1 MTMSVPIGPRNPA
14 RRRCAGGNSIL
25 HAALLTTV
33 IHSAATQAAD
43 PASSIETVIVSASP
57 ITPEDKLATI
67 VDSVDRNEIL
77 RAGGAN
83 LADALAK
90 TPGVTG
96 SGFASGAS
104 RPIIRGFDSNRVR
117 TLEDGIGSFDVADV
131 GPDHG
136 IPIDPLS
143 AQRIEVIRGAAT
155 LRYGSQAIGGV
166 INAINNRV
174 PARLPDE
181 PFAAEITGLY
191 GTNADTRQGS
201 ALLDARAGS
210 FAFHA
215 DGFKRHT
222 DDYDIPGGTMANSFF
237 EGDGYSLGG
246 SYLFDRNRV
255 GAAVIHYDS
264 KYGIPGEEAFIDM
277 KQTKEL
283 LRTSFAPQIG
293 AFHTLTIEGG
303 HADYEHSEIELETG
317 EVGSTFTDD
326 EWDARVEALFGAAGP
341 FSAAALG
348 AQFQNR
354 QFSALGEGE
363 DYLLPTDTSSAA
375 LFAFADVPLSERLH
389 LHTGVRVES
398 VDVAGTPADDVPVS
412 RRFSPISG
420 SVGLLFDASDALRL
434 GLTASSAARAP
445 GQTELYARGPHE
457 ATATFETGNADFDVE
472 RANSLEATLRY
483 DAGATAFEA
492 AVWRSDFRDYIFG
505 NLTGRTCDED
515 GVCVEDDSGELAE
528 LIYEQRDAVYWG
540 AEAKATVTLLEGS
553 EGRLQGVALADY
565 VRATL
570 DDGGGVPRISPYHV
584 GLGLD
589 WDGPAIGGGFL
600 LKYTGARDGHLAT
613 AETPTAGFLSLD
625 AQALWHPFGK
635 SPDIEIA
642 LVGRNLTDRL
652 QRNAVSLNKDEVI
665 MPGREVRL
673 LVRAM
678 L

>member
-1 MTMSVPIGPRNPA
+1 MTMLVPIGARTPPR
-14 RRRCAGGNSIL
+14 RECASGKSML
-25 HAALLTTV
+25 RAAVFAT
-33 IHSAATQAAD
+33 IIYSAGAQAAD
-43 PASSIETVIVSASP
+43 HASPIDTVVVSASP

-67 VDSVDRNEIL
+67 VESVDRDEIL
-77 RAGGAN
+77 RSGGAN
-83 LADALAK
+83 LADALAN

-96 SGFASGAS
+96 TGFASGSS
-104 RPIIRGFDSNRVR
+104 RPVIRGFDASRVR

-166 INAINNRV
+166 VNAINNRV
-174 PARLPDE
+174 PRRLPDE
-181 PFAAEITGLY
+181 PFTAELTGLY

-201 ALLDARAGS
+201 ALLDGRIGS
-210 FAFHA
+210 FAIHA
-215 DGFKRHT
+215 DGFKRKT

-246 SYLFDRNRV
+246 SYLFDKNRV

-283 LRTSFAPQIG
+283 LRTSFAPEIG
-293 AFHTLTIEGG
+293 SFHTLTIEGG

-317 EVGSTFTDD
+317 EVGSTFKDD
-326 EWDARVEALFGAAGP
+326 EWDARAEALFGALGP

-348 AQFQNR
+348 VQFQNR
-354 QFSALGEGE
+354 EFSALGEGE
-363 DYLLPTDTSSAA
+363 DYLLPTETKTAA
-375 LFAFADVPLSERLH
+375 AFAFADAPLSERLH
-389 LHTGVRVES
+389 LHVGARVES
-398 VDVAGTPADDVPVS
+398 VDVDGTPGDDVPTS
-412 RRFSPISG
+412 RSFTPISA
-420 SVGLLFDASDALRL
+420 SAGLLFDATDALRL
-434 GLTASSAARAP
+434 GFTASSAARAP

-457 ATATFETGNADFDVE
+457 ATATFETGNPEFDEE

-483 DAGATAFEA
+483 ETGKAGFEA
-492 AVWRSDFRDYIFG
+492 AVWRSDFTDYIFG
-505 NLTGRTCDED
+505 NLTGRTCDDE
-515 GVCVEDDSGELAE
+515 GVCFDDDSGELAE
-528 LIYEQRDAVYWG
+528 LIYEQRDATYWG
-540 AEAKATVTLLEGS
+540 AEAKATVNLLERPKGQ
-553 EGRLQGVALADY
+553 LQGIALADY

-570 DDGGGVPRISPYHV
+570 DGGGEVPRISPYHV

-589 WDGPAIGGGFL
+589 WDSPKIGGGFL
-600 LKYTGARDGHLAT
+600 VKYTGARDDHLAT
-613 AETPTAGFLSLD
+613 AETPTAGFVSVD
-625 AQALWHPFGK
+625 AQALWRPFEK

-673 LVRAM
+673 MVRAT

>member
-1 MTMSVPIGPRNPA
+1 MTMLVPIAARTPPR
-14 RRRCAGGNSIL
+14 RERVDGKSLLR
-25 HAALLTTV
+25 AALLATT
-33 IHSAATQAAD
+33 IYSAGAQAAD
-43 PASSIETVIVSASP
+43 PASPIDTVVVSASP

-67 VDSVDRNEIL
+67 VESVDRDEIL
-77 RAGGAN
+77 RSGGAN
-83 LADALAK
+83 LADALAN

-96 SGFASGAS
+96 TGFASGSS
-104 RPIIRGFDSNRVR
+104 RPVIRGFDASRVR

-166 INAINNRV
+166 VNAINNRV
-174 PARLPDE
+174 PRSLPDE
-181 PFAAEITGLY
+181 PFAAELTALY

-201 ALLDARAGS
+201 ALLDGRIGS
-210 FAFHA
+210 FAIHA
-215 DGFKRHT
+215 DGFKRKT

-246 SYLFDRNRV
+246 SYLFDKNRV

-264 KYGIPGEEAFIDM
+264 KYGIPGEGAFIDM

-283 LRTSFAPQIG
+283 LRTSFAPEIG

-317 EVGSTFTDD
+317 EVGSTFKDD
-326 EWDARVEALFGAAGP
+326 EWDARAEALFGALGP

-348 AQFQNR
+348 VQFQNR
-354 QFSALGEGE
+354 EFSALGEGE
-363 DYLLPTDTSSAA
+363 DYLLPTETKTAA
-375 LFAFADVPLSERLH
+375 AFAFADAPLSERLH
-389 LHTGVRVES
+389 LHVGARVES
-398 VDVAGTPADDVPVS
+398 VDVDGTPGDDVATS
-412 RRFSPISG
+412 RSFTPISA
-420 SVGLLFDASDALRL
+420 SAGLLFDATDALRL
-434 GLTASSAARAP
+434 GFTASSAARAP

-457 ATATFETGNADFDVE
+457 ATATFETGNPEFDEE

-483 DAGATAFEA
+483 DAGKAGFEA
-492 AVWRSDFRDYIFG
+492 AVWRSEFTDYIFG
-505 NLTGRTCDED
+505 NLTGRTCDDE
-515 GVCVEDDSGELAE
+515 GICVDDDSGELSE
-528 LIYEQRDAVYWG
+528 LIYEQRDATYWG
-540 AEAKATVTLLEGS
+540 AEAKATVNLFEGAD
-553 EGRLQGVALADY
+553 GKLQGTALADY

-570 DDGGGVPRISPYHV
+570 DGGGEVPRISPYHV

-589 WDGPAIGGGFL
+589 WDSPKVGGGFL
-600 LKYTGARDGHLAT
+600 VKYTGARDDHLAT
-613 AETPTAGFLSLD
+613 AETPTAGFVSLD
-625 AQALWHPFGK
+625 AQALWRPFEK

-673 LVRAM
+673 MVRAM

>member
-1 MTMSVPIGPRNPA
+1 MMTFMPIGA
-14 RRRCAGGNSIL
+14 RTLPCRKGASGKSMLR
-25 HAALLTTV
+25 AALFV
-33 IHSAATQAAD
+33 ISLYGAGAQAAD
-43 PASSIETVIVSASP
+43 PTSAIDTVVVSASP

-67 VDSVDRNEIL
+67 VESVDRDEIL
-77 RAGGAN
+77 RSGGAN
-83 LADALAK
+83 LADALAR

-104 RPIIRGFDSNRVR
+104 RPIIRGFDASRVR

-143 AQRIEVIRGAAT
+143 AQRIEVVRGAAT
-155 LRYGSQAIGGV
+155 LRYGSQAIGGI

-174 PARLPDE
+174 PTRLPDE
-181 PFAAEITGLY
+181 LFTTELTGLY

-201 ALLDARAGS
+201 AMVDGRIGS
-210 FAFHA
+210 FAIHA
-215 DGFKRHT
+215 DGFKRKT

-237 EGDGYSLGG
+237 DGDGYSLGG
-246 SYLFDRNRV
+246 SYFFDKNRV

-277 KQTKEL
+277 TQTKEL
-283 LRTSFAPQIG
+283 LRTSFAPGIG

-303 HADYEHSEIELETG
+303 HADYEHSEIELGTG
-317 EVGSTFTDD
+317 EVGSTFKDD
-326 EWDARVEALFGAAGP
+326 EWDARVEALFSAFGP

-354 QFSALGEGE
+354 EFSALGEGE
-363 DYLLPTDTSSAA
+363 DYLLPTETKSAA
-375 LFAFADVPLSERLH
+375 AFAFGDAPLSPRLH
-389 LHTGVRVES
+389 LHVGARVES
-398 VDVAGTPADDVPVS
+398 VDVDGTPVDDVATS
-412 RRFSPISG
+412 RSFTPISA
-420 SVGLLFDASDALRL
+420 SAGLLFDASDALRL
-434 GLTASSAARAP
+434 GLTLSSAARAP

-457 ATATFETGNADFDVE
+457 ATATFETGNPEFEVE

-483 DAGATAFEA
+483 DVGNSGFEA
-492 AVWRSDFRDYIFG
+492 AVWRSEFTDYIFG
-505 NLTGRTCDED
+505 NLTGRTCDD
-515 GVCVEDDSGELAE
+515 AGVCVDDDSGELAE
-528 LIYEQRDAVYWG
+528 LIYEQRDAAYWG
-540 AEAKATVTLLEGS
+540 AEAKATVNLFDGPD
-553 EGRLQGVALADY
+553 GQLQGIALADY

-570 DDGGGVPRISPYHV
+570 DGGGEVPRISPYHL

-589 WDGPAIGGGFL
+589 WDGPTIGGGVL
-600 LKYTGARDGHLAT
+600 VKYTGARDDHLAT
-613 AETPTAGFLSLD
+613 AETPTAGFVSFD
-625 AQALWHPFGK
+625 AQALWRPFEK

-642 LVGRNLTDRL
+642 LIGRNLTDRL

-673 LVRAM
+673 MVRAI

>member
-1 MTMSVPIGPRNPA
+1 
-14 RRRCAGGNSIL
+14 
-25 HAALLTTV
+25 LLTTV
-33 IHSAATQAAD
+33 SHAVVTHAAD
-43 PASSIETVIVSASP
+43 PASAIDTVIVSASP

-143 AQRIEVIRGAAT
+143 AERIEVIRGAAT

-191 GTNADTRQGS
+191 GINADTRQGS

-210 FAFHA
+210 FAIHA
-215 DGFKRHT
+215 DGFRRHA

-246 SYLFDRNRV
+246 SYLFARNRV

-277 KQTKEL
+277 QQTKEL

-293 AFHTLTIEGG
+293 TFHTLTIEGG
-303 HADYEHSEIELETG
+303 HADYEHREIELRTG
-317 EVGSTFTDD
+317 EVGSTFMDN
-326 EWDARVEALFGAAGP
+326 EWDARVEGLFGAAGP

-363 DYLLPTDTSSAA
+363 DYLLPTETSSAA
-375 LFAFADVPLSERLH
+375 VFAFADVPLSERLH
-389 LHTGVRVES
+389 LHTGARVES
-398 VDVAGTPADDVPVS
+398 VDVDGTPADGIPVS
-412 RRFSPISG
+412 RRFLPISG
-420 SVGLLFDASDALRL
+420 SAGLLFDISDALRA

-445 GQTELYARGPHE
+445 GQTELYAHGPHE

-483 DAGATAFEA
+483 DAGTAAFDA
-492 AVWRSDFRDYIFG
+492 AVWRSDFHDYIFG

-515 GVCVEDDSGELAE
+515 GGCVEDESGGLAE
-528 LIYEQRDAVYWG
+528 LIYQQRDAAYWG
-540 AEAKATVTLLEGS
+540 AEAKATALLYEGPDGQLEG
-553 EGRLQGVALADY
+553 VVLADY

-570 DDGGGVPRISPYHV
+570 DDGGEVPRISPYHV

-589 WDGPAIGGGFL
+589 WEGAKFGGGLL
-600 LKYTGARDGHLAT
+600 LKYTGARDSRLAA

-625 AQALWHPFGK
+625 AQAQWHPFGK
-635 SPDIEIA
+635 APDVGIS

-665 MPGREVRL
+665 MPGREIRL
-673 LVRAM
+673 LIRA
-678 L
+678 LL

>member
-1 MTMSVPIGPRNPA
+1 MATLKPIR
-14 RRRCAGGNSIL
+14 
-25 HAALLTTV
+25 AAFLFLTTAGTAV
-33 IHSAATQAAD
+33 SHAGD
-43 PASSIETVIVSASP
+43 PASSIDTVVVSASP

-67 VDSVDRNEIL
+67 VESVDRDEIL

-83 LADALAK
+83 LADALAT

-104 RPIIRGFDSNRVR
+104 RPVIRGFDSNRVR

-174 PARLPDE
+174 PARLPAE

-201 ALLDARAGS
+201 ALLDGRIGS
-210 FAFHA
+210 FALHA
-215 DGFKRHT
+215 DGFKRQT
-222 DDYDIPGGTMANSFF
+222 DDYDIPDGTMANSFF
-237 EGDGYSLGG
+237 RGHGYSLGG
-246 SYLFDRNRV
+246 SYLFNKNRV
-255 GAAVIHYDS
+255 GAAVTHYDS
-264 KYGIPGEEAFIDM
+264 EYGIPGEDAYIDM

-283 LRTSFAPQIG
+283 LRTSFAPEMG

-303 HADYEHSEIELETG
+303 HADYEHSEIELGTG
-317 EVGSTFTDD
+317 EVGSTFRDD
-326 EWDARVEALFGAAGP
+326 EWDARAEALFGVVGP

-348 AQFQNR
+348 VQFQNR
-354 QFSALGEGE
+354 EFAALGEGA
-363 DYLLPTDTSSAA
+363 DYLLPTETRSAA
-375 LFAFADVPLSERLH
+375 AFAFADAPLSERLH
-389 LHTGVRVES
+389 LHVGARVES
-398 VDVAGTPADDVPVS
+398 VSVDGTPADDVATS
-412 RRFSPISG
+412 RNFTPISA
-420 SVGLLFDASDALRL
+420 SAGLLFEVTDALQL
-434 GLTASSAARAP
+434 GITASSAARAP

-457 ATATFETGNADFDVE
+457 ATATFETGDPAFDEE

-483 DAGATAFEA
+483 DAGSTSFEV
-492 AVWRSDFRDYIFG
+492 AVWGSDFTNYIYG
-505 NLTGRTCDED
+505 NLTGRTCDD
-515 GVCVEDDSGELAE
+515 GGVCVDDDSGELDE
-528 LIYEQRDAVYWG
+528 LLYEQHGAKYWG
-540 AEAKATVTLLEGS
+540 AEARANVDLVEVAGTPL
-553 EGRLQGVALADY
+553 RGVVLADY

-570 DDGGGVPRISPYHV
+570 DGGGEVPRISPYHV

-600 LKYTGARDGHLAT
+600 VKYTGPREDHLAT
-613 AETPTAGFLSLD
+613 AETPTAGFVSVD
-625 AQALWHPFGK
+625 AQAMWHPFEK
-635 SPDIEIA
+635 SPDHEIA
-642 LVGRNLTDRL
+642 LVGRNLTDRA

-665 MPGREVRL
+665 LPGREVRL
-673 LVRAM
+673 LVRAK